1 MTMAVHLLIRG
12 LTAQPNLAAGIGDV
26 IFRGKFQAIKRERAG
41 LTLGVDLHTPSG
53 AETQF
58 LGSGTWGVRPFA
70 ACSYLRRIAPHA
82 SLGYQINGNSILAA
96 DPTTAAKR
104 HLPNVISY
112 DAGVDAGVSK
122 RASLSADF
130 IGQSLLRAE
139 KLVQVTRLIWA
150 VFVMADENLDGWN
163 QAAKGG
169 LGPALASVSVIWS
182 PRPKKANTE
191 LAQSK

>member
-70 ACSYLRRIAPHA
+70 ACSYLSRIAPNA
-82 SLGYQINGNSILAA
+82 SLG
-96 DPTTAAKR
+96 
-104 HLPNVISY
+104 
-112 DAGVDAGVSK
+112 
-122 RASLSADF
+122 
-130 IGQSLLRAE
+130 
-139 KLVQVTRLIWA
+139 
-150 VFVMADENLDGWN
+150 
-163 QAAKGG
+163 
-169 LGPALASVSVIWS
+169 
-182 PRPKKANTE
+182 
-191 LAQSK
+191 

>member
-12 LTAQPNLAAGIGDV
+12 LTAQPNSAAGTGDV

-41 LTLGVDLHTPSG
+41 LALGVDLHTPSG

-70 ACSYLRRIAPHA
+70 AFSYLSRIAPNA
-82 SLGYQINGNSILAA
+82 SLGYQINGNSILAE

>member
-1 MTMAVHLLIRG
+1 
-12 LTAQPNLAAGIGDV
+12 V

-41 LTLGVDLHTPSG
+41 LTLGVDLHTTSG

-58 LGSGTWGVRPFA
+58 LGSGIWGVRPFA
-70 ACSYLRRIAPHA
+70 AFSYLSRIAPHA

-96 DPTTAAKR
+96 DPTTGAKR

-150 VFVMADENLDGWN
+150 VFVISGRKSGWMES
-163 QAAKGG
+163 GG
-169 LGPALASVSVIWS
+169 ERRTRSSAGLRVSHLVPTTQKS
-182 PRPKKANTE
+182 
-191 LAQSK
+191 